1 MSSYTTNL
9 QLFKYNTAT
18 DGKQVFSI
26 DDAMNDNWDKIDAFA
41 KAIKDLSNLSSVG
54 EKRFTDINNELSQ
67 KLEAQVSLA
76 QNGYIKFNNT
86 LCIAWLTYGGNSFG
100 VVGVAF
106 PIVFNVVYVVVG
118 NGQQTANF
126 FTNNG
131 VTDNKT
137 ESLGRV
143 VINSVRNNSMSIQS
157 QNPSHYII
165 IGTGL

>member
-54 EKRFTDINNELSQ
+54 EKRFTNINNELSQ

-76 QNGYIKFNNT
+76 QNGYIKFNNGVLICWAFILNMPGSSYT
-86 LCIAWLTYGGNSFG
+86 YTYPLSYTQHASVIAQEAWSTTSFR
-100 VVGVAF
+100 
-106 PIVFNVVYVVVG
+106 
-118 NGQQTANF
+118 
-126 FTNNG
+126 
-131 VTDNKT
+131 
-137 ESLGRV
+137 LGR
-143 VINSVRNNSMSIQS
+143 NRTSVQFVEKPLNGN
-157 QNPSHYII
+157 YCII
-165 IGTGL
+165 CIGY

>member
-76 QNGYIKFNNT
+76 QNGYIKFNNGLIIQFVSSENIQTVQLPITFSNTNYVVTFGVIYPRTNYGYYTITQKTTSSFILT
-86 LCIAWLTYGGNSFG
+86 LCLANLT
-100 VVGVAF
+100 
-106 PIVFNVVYVVVG
+106 
-118 NGQQTANF
+118 Q
-126 FTNNG
+126 
-131 VTDNKT
+131 
-137 ESLGRV
+137 
-143 VINSVRNNSMSIQS
+143 MSIS
-157 QNPSHYII
+157 
-165 IGTGL
+165 IGY